1 MVVDDESDKSPL
13 PAPKGVAAMWNLD
26 PSYTVESLRADL
38 WEVDFEPEE
47 IVSCGENKGAFAL
60 VFTEKYE
67 AAGLAMALDCIDPEE
82 KVVRSGG
89 TSEDFT
95 ELVRAAEWE
104 DKDVP
109 HFMRSATRYN
119 TLFPDVP

>member
-1 MVVDDESDKSPL
+1 M

-47 IVSCGENKGAFAL
+47 IISCGKGAFGL

-67 AAGLAMALDCIDPEE
+67 AAGLAMALNRIDPEE
-82 KVVRSGG
+82 KVVQSCGNSEAFHEPVRVIA
-89 TSEDFT
+89 SED
-95 ELVRAAEWE
+95 ELAPPCVRKAMWKIKQAL
-104 DKDVP
+104 P
-109 HFMRSATRYN
+109 NSAN
-119 TLFPDVP
+119 Q